1 MLLKTTLARIYKN
14 TITEVS
20 EHVRSQQQSFGTY
33 GDVYGHTLLPSSS
46 PRVRR
51 RVASLLLST
60 PEGLNRK
67 VI

>member
-1 MLLKTTLARIYKN
+1 MLLNTTLARINKN

-20 EHVRSQQQSFGTY
+20 EHVKSQQQSYGTY
-33 GDVYGHTLLPSSS
+33 GHVNGHTLLPSSS
-46 PRVRR
+46 PPVRG